1 MKAAVEETGGV
12 RSAKRGIPAALIVF
26 AVAVLSVS
34 LWYLLS
40 FSSDDYRGSYPRPDA
55 PAGGQAPAPVS
66 H

>member
-1 MKAAVEETGGV
+1 MKAAVEEVGGI

-26 AVAVLSVS
+26 AVAALSVS

-40 FSSDDYRGSYPRPDA
+40 FSSVDYHGSYPRPDA
-55 PAGGQAPAPVS
+55 PVSEPAPGG